1 MQSIKWRCGPE
12 PVKYQLPMEKTF
24 AQTNAAIA
32 RYAIETFQPQDE
44 VLKEIIT
51 RAAAA
56 GLPDIHVS
64 PMDGLHLEVIARSIG
79 AKKIVEI
86 GTLAGY
92 SGVCLA
98 RALPKDGKFF
108 TFEYEAKHAK
118 IAAET
123 FQIAGIA
130 HQTEIFIGAAIENLK
145 KIESQGPFDL
155 IFIDADKISYPA
167 YLEWAATHLRVG
179 GIVLADNTF
188 AFGMIANTNIDP
200 KSEMAPNVNAL
211 RKFNQTAATD
221 KRFRST
227 ILPTG
232 EGLTMAV
239 KVN

>member
-1 MQSIKWRCGPE
+1 
-12 PVKYQLPMEKTF
+12 MEKTF
-24 AQTNAAIA
+24 AQTNAALA
-32 RYAIETFQPQDE
+32 RYAIETFQPQDD
-44 VLKEIIT
+44 VLNEILK
-51 RAAAA
+51 RASSA

-64 PMDGLHLEVIARSIG
+64 PMDGLHLEVIARAIG

-98 RALPKDGKFF
+98 RALPKDGKLF
-108 TFEYEAKHAK
+108 TFEYEPKHVQ

-123 FQIAGIA
+123 FKKADA
-130 HQTEIFIGAAIENLK
+130 EHQVEIFIGTAIENLK

-167 YLEWAATHLRVG
+167 YLDWAANHLRIG
-179 GIVLADNTF
+179 GVVLADNTF

-200 KSEMAPNVNAL
+200 QSEMAPNVNAL
-211 RKFNQTAATD
+211 RKFNQQAASS

-239 KVN
+239 KLH